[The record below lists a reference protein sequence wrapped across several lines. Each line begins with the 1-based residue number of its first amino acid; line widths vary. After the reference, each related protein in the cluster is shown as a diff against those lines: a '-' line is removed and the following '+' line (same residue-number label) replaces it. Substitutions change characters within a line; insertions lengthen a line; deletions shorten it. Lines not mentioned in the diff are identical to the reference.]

1 MPVLIAILRRRRCAV
16 CGVSVTHSPLAACA
30 HAPISTGP
38 RMSERIE
45 CVVIGAGVVGLAI
58 GRALARAGREVLV
71 LEAAAAPGTGAS
83 ARSSAVIHAGIHY
96 PRGSAKARLCV
107 AGRRLLYDYCAAHG
121 IAHRRCGKLIVATAA
136 AERPQLAAIES
147 SARANGVTDL
157 RWLEAAE
164 VRQWEPALACVA
176 ALHSPSTGIVD
187 SYGLMRSLVGEIER
201 FGGAIACRTPLQRG
215 AFDGGRLRL
224 EAGEGVDALEL
235 EAAVV
240 INSAGLDAHAV
251 ARRLGVPEQAIP
263 PLQFAKGTYFSL
275 QGHAPFSRLIYPVP
289 EPGGLGVHLT
299 LDLGGRA
306 RFGPDVEWVEHI
318 DYTVDPARAARFQ
331 TAIRR
336 YWPGLPEGALQPA
349 YCGIRPKL
357 SGPGQP
363 PADFVIQ
370 GPEIHGIAGLINL
383 YGIESPGLTAAL
395 AIAEVVAAEAG
406 KS

>member
-1 MPVLIAILRRRRCAV
+1 MPASIAILRRRRCAF
-16 CGVSVTHSPLAACA
+16 CGVSVTDSPLAARA
-30 HAPISTGP
+30 HAPISAGP

-71 LEAAAAPGTGAS
+71 LEAAAASGTGAS
-83 ARSSAVIHAGIHY
+83 ARSSEVIHAGIHY

-187 SYGLMRSLVGEIER
+187 SHGLMRSLAGEIER

-215 AFDGGRLRL
+215 AFDGGGLRL

-263 PLQFAKGTYFSL
+263 PLHYAKGTYFSL
-275 QGHAPFSRLIYPVP
+275 RGHAPFSRLIYPVP

-370 GPEIHGIAGLINL
+370 GPGIHGIAGLINL

>member
-1 MPVLIAILRRRRCAV
+1 MMSGLMIAKCPSSA
-16 CGVSVTHSPLAACA
+16 GAA
-30 HAPISTGP
+30 
-38 RMSERIE
+38 MSDRIA

-71 LEAAAAPGTGAS
+71 LEAAAAGGTGAS
-83 ARSSAVIHAGIHY
+83 ARSSEVVHAGIHY

-121 IAHRRCGKLIVATAA
+121 IAHRRCGKLIVATDA
-136 AERPQLAAIES
+136 AERPQLAAIEA

-176 ALHSPSTGIVD
+176 ALHSPSTGILD
-187 SYGLMRSLVGEIER
+187 SHGLMRSLAGEIER
-201 FGGAIACRTPLQRG
+201 FGGAVVCRTPLQRG
-215 AFDGGRLRL
+215 AFDGGRFRL
-224 EAGEGVDALEL
+224 EAGDGEDALEL

-240 INSAGLDAHAV
+240 INSAGLDAHGV
-251 ARRLGVPEQAIP
+251 ARRLGVPPGTIP
-263 PLQFAKGTYFSL
+263 PVHYAKGTYFSL
-275 QGHAPFSRLIYPVP
+275 RGHAPFSRLIYPVP
-289 EPGGLGVHLT
+289 ESGGLGVHLT
-299 LDLGGRA
+299 LDLGGQA
-306 RFGPDVEWVEHI
+306 RFGPDVEWVDHI
-318 DYTVDPARAARFQ
+318 DYTVDPARAAPFRA
-331 TAIRR
+331 AIRR
-336 YWPGLPEGALQPA
+336 YWPGLPEDALQPA
-349 YCGIRPKL
+349 HCGIRPKL

-363 PADFVIQ
+363 PADFLIQ

-395 AIAEVVAAEAG
+395 AIAEVVAAAAG